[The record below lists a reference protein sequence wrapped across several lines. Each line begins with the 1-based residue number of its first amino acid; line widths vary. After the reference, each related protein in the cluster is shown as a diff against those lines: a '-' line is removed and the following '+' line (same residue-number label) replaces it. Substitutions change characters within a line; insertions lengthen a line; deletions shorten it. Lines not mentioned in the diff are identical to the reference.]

1 MSVWLF
7 CYRNLRYIRFCC
19 KSVKI
24 QAFLLV
30 LSIEDH
36 NKVLID
42 GDPIEVQREEL
53 VIGEPVPW
61 RLFDREQRLLVREG
75 TTITSERQVDA
86 LMMRGAIRFEV
97 VDRNRPR
104 RAMKKPVKEHLGP
117 RIADTFRDYHR
128 LAEEL
133 MSLFYR
139 YEDDPDSLAE
149 LIEPLQHLAAQCRG
163 LVRQDPDKALV
174 ALQLMH
180 EYPYIVIHPIHVA
193 IIVMIMEM
201 HFRSSEAHQQ
211 SVVCAAL
218 TQNLSMNNL
227 QEELFTQLFPLDQEQ
242 RAQLERHPLETV
254 EQLMQAGVNDAL
266 WLDII
271 RQHHEK
277 PDGRG
282 YPRGLREEEILTES
296 TVICLADRYSAMLFD
311 RPFRE
316 TREPRNILKGYLDE
330 SKKYNSN
337 LPLIFI
343 KQMGVYPPGLFVRL
357 NSGETAMVVKRTG
370 PNEKPMVVSYINP
383 RGVSYD
389 PPVLRDT
396 GAGRHYGIKAVC
408 KVDPE
413 FFDLDKVWAVVT
425 SLQAPI

>member
-1 MSVWLF
+1 M
-7 CYRNLRYIRFCC
+7 
-19 KSVKI
+19 
-24 QAFLLV
+24 
-30 LSIEDH
+30 
-36 NKVLID
+36 LID

-86 LMMRGAIRFEV
+86 LMLRGAIRFEV
-97 VDRNRPR
+97 VDKGRPR
-104 RAMKKPVKEHLGP
+104 RQMKKPVVEH
-117 RIADTFRDYHR
+117 RAKHISDTFRDYHL

-133 MSLFYR
+133 MALFYR
-139 YEDDPDSLAE
+139 YEDEPACLPE
-149 LIEPLQHLAAQCRG
+149 LIASLQRLAAQCRE
-163 LVRQDPDKALV
+163 LVLEDPDKALV

-193 IIVMIMEM
+193 IIAMIMEI
-201 HFRSSEAHQQ
+201 HFRSSKEHQI

-227 QEELFTQLFPLDQEQ
+227 QEELFTQLFPLDHEQ
-242 RAQLERHPLETV
+242 REQLERHPLETA
-254 EQLMQAGVNDAL
+254 EELLRAGVSDGL

-277 PDGRG
+277 SDGRG
-282 YPRGLREEEILTES
+282 YPHGLHEGEILTEA
-296 TVICLADRYSAMLFD
+296 TMICLADRYSAMLFD

-316 TREPRNILKGYLDE
+316 TREPRNILKTYLDE
-330 SKKYNSN
+330 SRHNNSN

-357 NSGETAMVVKRTG
+357 NSGETAMVVKRSG
-370 PNEKPMVVSYINP
+370 PSDKPMVVSYINP

-396 GAGRHYGIKAVC
+396 GAGRHNGIKGVC

-413 FFDLDKVWAVVT
+413 FFDLDQVWGVVR
-425 SLQAPI
+425 SQQAAI